1 MNEINLYP
9 GITLGYVEYSNTHS
23 HKHNSGENLL
33 EINYCNKGQI
43 GWELENGNKVFLG
56 EGDFSIHT
64 TKTCAHSH
72 IVIPSGNFQGI
83 QFLMDMDAI
92 RQTPPD
98 PLQNTDIQIDA
109 LYEKFCQHETIS
121 FFAGN
126 EQTNTIFR
134 YFFHQPEELQLAYQR
149 IKFMELILYLLRTD
163 SSALERLTPY
173 RSEQLCTIRRI
184 HDDMLKHLDERITI
198 ESLSQKYLMNSTT
211 LKAMFKSVYGD
222 SLATHMKVHRMQH
235 AAHLLTD
242 TDMTLSEIAQAVGY
256 ESQSK
261 FTAAF
266 KNYYDILPREYRK
279 KNYPN

>member
-9 GITLGYVEYSNTHS
+9 GITLGYVEYSHAHS

-83 QFLMDMDAI
+83 QFLMDIDAI

-173 RSEQLCTIRRI
+173 RSEQLCTIRQI

-266 KNYYDILPREYRK
+266 KNYYEILPREYRK
-279 KNYPN
+279 KNHPK